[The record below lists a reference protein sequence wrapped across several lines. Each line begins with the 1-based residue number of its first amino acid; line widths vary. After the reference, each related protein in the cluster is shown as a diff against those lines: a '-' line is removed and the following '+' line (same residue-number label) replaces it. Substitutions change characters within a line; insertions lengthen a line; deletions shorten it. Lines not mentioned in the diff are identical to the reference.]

1 MKRALITGITGQD
14 SAYLAKSL
22 LEKGYK
28 VFGAHRKTST
38 PNFWKL
44 HHLNVYDKMDFVS
57 FDLLDSK
64 SISEM
69 LDKTNPDVVYNNA
82 AQSFVASSF
91 DQPLYTTD
99 VTGSGVIRMLE
110 GIKNFNDKIKF
121 FQAASSEMY
130 GLEKSI
136 TKNEN
141 TSFHPIS
148 PYSIAKV
155 HAYWITRMYR
165 EAYGMFAVNG
175 ILFNHES
182 PIRGIEFVTRKISNG
197 VAKISLGLEKN
208 LKLGNLSAQRDWGY
222 APEYIEGII
231 SMMTQKKSDDY
242 ILATNE
248 THSIKEFVDEAC
260 KVANISNSKIKST
273 KENFRLHDV
282 QKTKGSYKKAKKEL
296 GWSPKTK
303 FKKIV
308 KIMVEADIDRWE
320 KFLKK
325 ESQVWD
331 LGK

>member
-130 GLEKSI
+130 GLEKSV

-325 ESQVWD
+325 ESQAWD

>member
-28 VFGAHRKTST
+28 VFGAYRRTST

-44 HHLNVYDKMDFVS
+44 HHLNVYDKMNFVS

-91 DQPLYTTD
+91 DQPVYTTD

-141 TSFHPIS
+141 TPFHPIS

-197 VAKISLGLEKN
+197 VAKISLGLEKT

-231 SMMTQKKSDDY
+231 SMMTRKKSDDY

-260 KVANISNSKIKST
+260 KVANISNSKIKSS

-308 KIMVEADIDRWE
+308 KIMVEADINRWE
-320 KFLKK
+320 KFLKN
-325 ESQVWD
+325 EPQSWD

>member
-130 GLEKSI
+130 GLEKSV

-260 KVANISNSKIKST
+260 KVANISNLKIKSS

>member
-28 VFGAHRKTST
+28 VFGAYRRTST

-91 DQPLYTTD
+91 DQPIYTTD

-130 GLEKSI
+130 GLEKSVI
-136 TKNEN
+136 KNEN

-260 KVANISNSKIKST
+260 KVANISNSKIKSS
-273 KENFRLHDV
+273 KENFRVHDV

-308 KIMVEADIDRWE
+308 KIMVEADIDRWG

-325 ESQVWD
+325 ESQPWD

>member
-1 MKRALITGITGQD
+1 
-14 SAYLAKSL
+14 
-22 LEKGYK
+22 
-28 VFGAHRKTST
+28 
-38 PNFWKL
+38 
-44 HHLNVYDKMDFVS
+44 
-57 FDLLDSK
+57 
-64 SISEM
+64 
-69 LDKTNPDVVYNNA
+69 
-82 AQSFVASSF
+82 
-91 DQPLYTTD
+91 
-99 VTGSGVIRMLE
+99 
-110 GIKNFNDKIKF
+110 
-121 FQAASSEMY
+121 
-130 GLEKSI
+130 
-136 TKNEN
+136 
-141 TSFHPIS
+141 
-148 PYSIAKV
+148 
-155 HAYWITRMYR
+155 MYR

-197 VAKISLGLEKN
+197 VAKISLGLEKS

-260 KVANISNSKIKST
+260 KVANISNSKIKSS

-308 KIMVEADIDRWE
+308 KIMVEADIDKWE
-320 KFLKK
+320 KILKK
-325 ESQVWD
+325 EAPPWD

>member
-1 MKRALITGITGQD
+1 MKKALITGITGQD

-22 LEKGYK
+22 LKKGYK
-28 VFGAHRKTST
+28 VFGGHRKSST
-38 PNFWKL
+38 PNFWRL

-130 GLEKSI
+130 GLEKSA

-148 PYSIAKV
+148 PYAIAKV

-282 QKTKGSYKKAKKEL
+282 QKTKGSYKKAKREL

-325 ESQVWD
+325 ESQPWD

>member
-14 SAYLAKSL
+14 SAFLAKSL

-28 VFGAHRKTST
+28 VFGAHRKTSN

-44 HHLNVYDKMDFVS
+44 HHLNVYDKIDFVS

-91 DQPLYTTD
+91 DQPLYTSD

-110 GIKNFNDKIKF
+110 GIKKFNDKIKF

-136 TKNEN
+136 IKNEN

-148 PYSIAKV
+148 PYAIAKV

-222 APEYIEGII
+222 APEYMEGII
-231 SMMTQKKSDDY
+231 SMMAQKKSDDY

-248 THSIKEFVDEAC
+248 THSIQEFVDEAC
-260 KVANISNSKIKST
+260 IVANISNSKIKST

-325 ESQVWD
+325 ESQAWD

>member
-22 LEKGYK
+22 LKKGYK

-38 PNFWKL
+38 PNFWRL
-44 HHLNVYDKMDFVS
+44 QHLNVYDKMNFVS

-69 LDKTNPDVVYNNA
+69 LDKTNPDIVYNNA

-91 DQPLYTTD
+91 DQPVYTTD

-141 TSFHPIS
+141 TPFHPIS

-197 VAKISLGLEKN
+197 VAKISLGLEKS

-248 THSIKEFVDEAC
+248 THSIKEFLDEAC
-260 KVANISNSKIKST
+260 KVAHISNSKIQSSK
-273 KENFRLHDV
+273 KNFRLHDV

-325 ESQVWD
+325 EPQSWD

>member
-1 MKRALITGITGQD
+1 MKRALLTGITGQD

-28 VFGAHRKTST
+28 VFGAYRKTSAT
-38 PNFWKL
+38 NFWKL
-44 HHLNVYDKMDFVS
+44 HHLDVYDKIDFIS
-57 FDLLDSK
+57 FDLSNSK

-82 AQSFVASSF
+82 AQSVVSTSYE
-91 DQPLYTTD
+91 QPIYTTD
-99 VTGSGVIRMLE
+99 VTGSGVIRILE

-130 GLEKSI
+130 GLEKSV

-165 EAYGMFAVNG
+165 EAYGMFTVNG

-208 LKLGNLSAQRDWGY
+208 LKLGNLSSERDWGY
-222 APEYIEGII
+222 APEYIEGVI
-231 SMMTQKKSDDY
+231 SMMTHKKSDDY

-260 KVANISNSKIKST
+260 KVANISNSKIKSS

-282 QKTKGSYKKAKKEL
+282 RKTKGSYKKAKREL

-325 ESQVWD
+325 ESQSWD

>member
-44 HHLNVYDKMDFVS
+44 HHLDVYDKMDFVS

-130 GLEKSI
+130 GLEKSV

-325 ESQVWD
+325 ESQAWD

>member
-130 GLEKSI
+130 GLEKSV

-222 APEYIEGII
+222 APEYMEGII
-231 SMMTQKKSDDY
+231 SMMAQKKSDDY

-248 THSIKEFVDEAC
+248 THSIQEFVDEAC
-260 KVANISNSKIKST
+260 IVANISNSKIESSK
-273 KENFRLHDV
+273 KNFRLHDV
-282 QKTKGSYKKAKKEL
+282 QKTKGSYKKAKREL

-308 KIMVEADIDRWE
+308 KIMVESDISRWE

-325 ESQVWD
+325 EAQPWD
-331 LGK
+331 LGT

>member
-38 PNFWKL
+38 PNFWRL
-44 HHLNVYDKMDFVS
+44 QHLNVYDKMNFVS

-91 DQPLYTTD
+91 DQPVYTTD

-130 GLEKSI
+130 GLEKSV

-141 TSFHPIS
+141 TPFHPIS

-197 VAKISLGLEKN
+197 VAKISLGLEKS

-248 THSIKEFVDEAC
+248 THSIKEFLDEAC
-260 KVANISNSKIKST
+260 KVANISNSKIQSSK
-273 KENFRLHDV
+273 KNFRLHDV

-308 KIMVEADIDRWE
+308 KIMVETDIDRWE
-320 KFLKK
+320 KFLKN
-325 ESQVWD
+325 EHQSWD